1 VINKSNAI
9 PVKRQGCTLRGLKL
23 SRNPAARAMANASAL
38 LLGGL
43 GRIGRPWRGGNRRG
57 ALPNKETI
65 LMALHTF
72 SAAPRFNAGPK
83 FSAGQRVSVARSGNF
98 SVPGG
103 VYRVVNAL
111 PAEAGP
117 PQYRI
122 RNEAETFDRV
132 ITESR
137 LEAVGPE

>member
-1 VINKSNAI
+1 
-9 PVKRQGCTLRGLKL
+9 
-23 SRNPAARAMANASAL
+23 M
-38 LLGGL
+38 
-43 GRIGRPWRGGNRRG
+43 
-57 ALPNKETI
+57 ALP
-65 LMALHTF
+65 
-72 SAAPRFNAGPK
+72 R

-103 VYRVVNAL
+103 VYRIVNSM
-111 PAEAGP
+111 PAEVGP

-137 LEAVGPE
+137 LEAVAVE

>member
-1 VINKSNAI
+1 
-9 PVKRQGCTLRGLKL
+9 
-23 SRNPAARAMANASAL
+23 M
-38 LLGGL
+38 
-43 GRIGRPWRGGNRRG
+43 
-57 ALPNKETI
+57 ALP
-65 LMALHTF
+65 
-72 SAAPRFNAGPK
+72 R

-103 VYRVVNAL
+103 VYRIVNAM
-111 PAEAGP
+111 PAEVGP

-137 LEAVGPE
+137 LEAMQVE